1 MTIKYYFEHISL
13 LFGIH
18 TSPSPLV
25 SDTLNLVG
33 WLLVYVILFHV
44 IITATALYCKHMNQ
58 GLRLKAINE
67 QECFL

>member
-13 LFGIH
+13 LVGIH
-18 TSPSPLV
+18 SSPSPLV

-44 IITATALYCKHMNQ
+44 IITATALYIAYESGTATQSNQ
-58 GLRLKAINE
+58 
-67 QECFL
+67 